1 MRIALYHNLPSGG
14 AKRTL
19 TEATK
24 RLAANHHI
32 DVFTLSAAN
41 HQFADLRPY
50 VAKHTVFPFQPRPL
64 FQSPFGRLNQLLRL
78 TDLLRLEKVM
88 RRIAGIIN
96 RADYDV
102 LLAHP
107 CQFEKSP
114 SLLNYATLPT
124 VYYCQEPLR
133 RLYEPAPFRPYDD
146 VASARRRLLNRLD
159 PLPPLY
165 FNTLKRIDRRNT
177 RRADTVLVNSEFI
190 RASVRQIYGVEA
202 VVSYHGIDAGVFRPL
217 ALEKQNIVLTVG
229 SLTPL
234 KGFDFL
240 IEAMAKLPAANR
252 PVLVIVSNFQNP
264 PEKQFLQQLAV
275 KLRVRVDFLT
285 DISDTEL
292 VKLYNQAK
300 VVAYAPLREPFGLVP
315 LEAMACSTPV
325 VAVREGG
332 IPETVIHGQTGT
344 LVARDAAQ
352 FAGAVAALL
361 ENPALAA
368 AYGEN
373 GRAHVLKNWT
383 WERAAAT
390 LETQLAAVRRTAP
403 SASAVSAA

>member
-19 TEATK
+19 TESAK
-24 RLAANHHI
+24 RLAATHHV
-32 DVFTLSAAN
+32 DVFTLAGAN
-41 HQFADLRPY
+41 HSFADLRPY
-50 VAKHTVFPFQPRPL
+50 VAGHTVFPFRPRPL
-64 FQSPFGRLNQLLRL
+64 FQSPFGRLNQLVRL
-78 TDLLRLEKVM
+78 VDLLRLEKVM
-88 RRIAGIIN
+88 QAVAQTVN
-96 RADYDV
+96 RGGYDV

-107 CQFEKSP
+107 CRFEKSP
-114 SLLNYATLPT
+114 SLLNYAAIPS

-146 VASARRRLLNRLD
+146 IASPRRRLLNRLD

-177 RRADTVLVNSEFI
+177 RRADAVLVNSEFI
-190 RASVRQIYGVEA
+190 RAAVRKIYGVEA
-202 VVSYHGIDAGVFRPL
+202 AVSYHGIDADTFRPL
-217 ALEKQNIVLTVG
+217 AVEKRHIVLSVG

-240 IEAMAKLPAANR
+240 IETMAKLPPANR

-264 PEKQFLQQLAV
+264 PEKQYLQQLAAELGV
-275 KLRVRVDFLT
+275 TVDFLT
-285 DISDTEL
+285 DISDAAL

-315 LEAMACSTPV
+315 LEAMACGTPV

-332 IPETVIHGQTGT
+332 IPETVVHGQTGT
-344 LVARDAAQ
+344 LVQRDAAQ
-352 FAGAVAALL
+352 FADAIAALL
-361 ENPALAA
+361 ENSALAA
-368 AYGEN
+368 EYGKN
-373 GRAHVLKNWT
+373 GRAHVLQNWT
-383 WERAAAT
+383 WARAAAT
-390 LETQLAAVRRTAP
+390 VESHLAAVCRTDV
-403 SASAVSAA
+403 SAVSAA